1 MIVEA
6 FKDALENG
14 LEKRDQIVVCRTG
27 NFFIRWKLNPSCQP
41 MIPTYVFGWPTGRE
55 KGDYLAI
62 DLGTLLRLSAHL
74 LAS

>member
-6 FKDALENG
+6 FKEALENG
-14 LEKRDQIVVCRTG
+14 LEKRDQVVVRRNASIFTHQ
-27 NFFIRWKLNPSCQP
+27 KLDLSCQP

-62 DLGTLLRLSAHL
+62 DLGTLS
-74 LAS
+74 